1 MRARGF
7 AVRNAFQ
14 DALKGFISTE
24 EAQDYPVKNSAPVA
38 KTKGAVADGKEKS
51 PPTALPPVVES
62 TIEVPLDVPFTEEI
76 QADPHPKDPD
86 VRLITPVQQ
95 SGLENF
101 VDAQGLDLD
110 EVYAYLNGLGY
121 EDLNRIPYDKVPAVV
136 KGLAKFAKD
145 KKAGVP
151 NG

>member
-1 MRARGF
+1 MLQMRARGF
-7 AVRNAFQ
+7 ALRNAFQ

-38 KTKGAVADGKEKS
+38 TTEGAVADGKEKS

-76 QADPHPKDPD
+76 QTDPHPSEDPT
-86 VRLITPVQQ
+86 VPLITEVQRT
-95 SGLENF
+95 GVINF
-101 VDAQGLDLD
+101 IEANELDMGDLH
-110 EVYAYLNGLGY
+110 GLGY
-121 EDLNRIPYDKVPAVV
+121 EDVTMIPKDKVNEVV
-136 KGLAKFAKD
+136 RGLVAISKE
-145 KKAGVP
+145 KKAVP